1 MAELTLQAG
10 DDHVERLAH
19 EGDPVR
25 AVVELIW
32 NAIDAEAPKVTVDL
46 SRNESDAITK
56 VVVADNGHGISLD
69 EVETTFGRIGGS
81 WKLFATKSKNGK
93 RGLHGKQG
101 AGRLRAFALGKEVEW
116 LSHSLDTAGTL
127 YEVRIS
133 GTTARRQTFEW
144 ESEVA
149 AGVPTGTVVTA
160 WNRAQRSLGPLEPDN
175 ALPVLVAN
183 FAPVL
188 LGDEQLEIIYSGRTL
203 DPSDA
208 IRSQT
213 ESTIE
218 FGAGLTKH
226 RAELRIIE
234 WATGKHR
241 SLLFGP
247 DAQHFVHEESA
258 KDLEPQFSY
267 SAYVSWDGLDQTRI
281 AQLGLGEMDDSDAG
295 ALVRASREAIRQHFE
310 TRRQD
315 RRRQQVSKWKK
326 DQVYPFEGAPKTQA
340 DRAERLLF
348 DAVAGT
354 VSAQISSRRQDAKLT
369 LALLRDA
376 LRHDPGK
383 LTTIVREV
391 VALNDDDRDT
401 LTRLL
406 GETTLPAII
415 RTADMVAG
423 RHKFLQGLEHLLF
436 HPDDSDKVGERDHL
450 HRLLERELWIFG
462 ERYHLMSSERGL
474 TEMLRTHLKLE
485 ELPIGPIQ
493 SVKRWD
499 QRTGRTDLHL
509 AAKSNEFG
517 LIHHLVVELK
527 APGITLG
534 RRELD
539 QVEDYANVVLDNA
552 AFASDRATWDFVL
565 VGTDW
570 SEVVENRLTPDTRA
584 LGQFLAPEQKA
595 GRPRVRAFVRRW
607 RDMLDENKQR
617 LAFMTDSMEHDPS
630 ISDGLA
636 HVREQ
641 YAAFL
646 PTDMNADQRSV
657 LEDSSE
663 TATTLVVNE

>member
-19 EGDPVR
+19 EGDPAR

-32 NAIDAEAPKVTVDL
+32 NAIDAEAPKVIVEL
-46 SRNESDAITK
+46 SRNESDAITR
-56 VVVADNGHGISLD
+56 VAVSDDGHGISLD
-69 EVETTFGRIGGS
+69 EVEPTFGRIGGS
-81 WKLFATKSKNGK
+81 WKLFAAKTRNGM
-93 RGLHGKQG
+93 RRLHGKQG
-101 AGRLRAFALGKEVEW
+101 VGRLRAFALGSEVEW
-116 LSHSLDTAGTL
+116 LSHSFDTAGRFNRL
-127 YEVRIS
+127 RIT

-144 ESEVA
+144 ESEITT
-149 AGVPTGTVVTA
+149 GVPTGTVVTA
-160 WNRAQRSLGPLEPDN
+160 WNRAQRSLAPLEPVN
-175 ALPVLVAN
+175 ALPVLLAD

-188 LGDEQLEIIYSGRTL
+188 LSDDQLKITYSGKTL

-218 FGAGLTKH
+218 FGTGGRKH
-226 RAELRIIE
+226 QAQLRIIE
-234 WATGKHR
+234 WKAGRHR
-241 SLLFGP
+241 SLHFGP

-258 KDLEPQFSY
+258 KELEPQFSY
-267 SAYVSWDGLDQTRI
+267 SAYVAWDGLDQTKI
-281 AQLGLGEMDDSDAG
+281 AQLGLGEMDDGDVG
-295 ALVRASREAIRQHFE
+295 ALVKAGREAIRHHFE

-315 RRRQQVSKWKK
+315 RRRQQVAKWKQ
-326 DQVYPFEGAPKTQA
+326 DQVYPFEGSPKNEA

-354 VSAQISSRRQDAKLT
+354 VSAQISSRKQDAKLT
-369 LALLRDA
+369 LALMRDA
-376 LRHDPGK
+376 LRHDPGR

-415 RTADMVAG
+415 RTADIVAS

-436 HPDDSDKVGERDHL
+436 DPDDSDKIGERDHL

-485 ELPIGPIQ
+485 ALPIRPIQ
-493 SVKRWD
+493 PVKRWD
-499 QRTGRTDLHL
+499 QRSGRTDLHL

-517 LIHHLVVELK
+517 QIHHLVVELK
-527 APGITLG
+527 APGIILG
-534 RRELD
+534 RAELN
-539 QVEDYANVVLDNA
+539 QVEDYANVVLSNA
-552 AFASDRATWDFVL
+552 AFASDLAMWDFIL
-565 VGTDW
+565 VGTGWDD
-570 SEVVENRLTPDTRA
+570 VVANRLTPDTRA
-584 LGQFLAPEQKA
+584 LGQFLAPEHKT

-607 RDMLDENKQR
+607 RDVLDENKQR
-617 LAFMTDSMEHDPS
+617 LAFMTNSMEHDPS
-630 ISDGLA
+630 IAEGLA
-636 HVREQ
+636 HIREL

-646 PTDMNADQRSV
+646 PADLSSDEQRT
-657 LEDSSE
+657 LEDASE
-663 TATTLVVNE
+663 PALPLAMNE